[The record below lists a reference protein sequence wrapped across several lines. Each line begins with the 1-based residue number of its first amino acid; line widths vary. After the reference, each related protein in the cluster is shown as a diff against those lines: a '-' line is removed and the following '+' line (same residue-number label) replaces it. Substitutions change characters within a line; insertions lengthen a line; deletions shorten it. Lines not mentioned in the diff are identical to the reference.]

1 MSGMF
6 AFVPAALFLTLFG
19 VSVRADRRRFR
30 NAVYLGLTFIFT
42 SVGLL
47 SQVTRLPSG
56 VAQAVVLAVFLVPT
70 VGTLALGVFL
80 IGNGLTM
87 VRKEGRR
94 PGNLLSFAA
103 GVAIFLLIAFV
114 LVTADTGPPALDA
127 VVAGVVFLVAYVS
140 FLFLCFLAYAY
151 LYGRIKVRGDV
162 DYVVMLGSGLIGGD
176 RVPPLLA
183 SRLRKGQ
190 AIHDAQIAR
199 GGRAPLLLTSG
210 GRGTDEK
217 VAEARAMADWLMTE
231 GGVPREHLRL
241 EDRSRTTEE
250 NLRFSRTVM
259 ETEILLPLRGGHQQ
273 LPRLPRRDDGPQGRG
288 QRAGARL
295 ADGEVLLAERD
306 DPRVRGGVLGAQDR
320 QPQHLRGHRRPDGGA
335 GTVGLRAGATPRC
348 VLGDTAGGWGP
359 GGHSRR

>member
-6 AFVPAALFLTLFG
+6 AFVPAAFFLALFG

-47 SQVTRLPSG
+47 TLVPDLPHG
-56 VAQAVVLAVFLVPT
+56 LAGIIVALVFLVP
-70 VGTLALGVFL
+70 ALGTVALGFFL

-87 VRKEGRR
+87 IRKEGRR
-94 PGNLLSFAA
+94 PANLLAFLAGAGIFA
-103 GVAIFLLIAFV
+103 LIAFV
-114 LVTADTGPPALDA
+114 LTAGTRRSRMWDA
-127 VVAGVVFLVAYVS
+127 VTGGVVFLAGYVS

-183 SRLRKGQ
+183 SRLRKGRE
-190 AIHDAQIAR
+190 IHDAQIAR

-210 GRGTDEK
+210 GKGTDEK
-217 VAEARAMADWLMTE
+217 LAEARAMADWLIAE
-231 GGVPREHLRL
+231 GVPREHVRL

-250 NLRFSRTVM
+250 NLQYSRTIM
-259 ETEILLPLRGGHQQ
+259 EAADPTYRCVVVTNNFHAFRAAMMARKAGVN
-273 LPRLPRRDDGPQGRG
+273 G
-288 QRAGARL
+288 Q
-295 ADGEVLLAERD
+295 
-306 DPRVRGGVLGAQDR
+306 VLGSPTAKYFWPSATIR
-320 QPQHLRGHRRPDGGA
+320 EFAAVFWEHKIVNLGICGA
-335 GTVGLRAGATPRC
+335 VVALTA
-348 VLGDTAGGWGP
+348 VLAIN
-359 GGHSRR
+359 SA